1 MYVWAQEKHTCN
13 AALVVNVHL
22 LRSAKLVVETLK
34 GENVLLQKPAPDW
47 CKMQVLVERNF

>member
-13 AALVVNVHL
+13 AALEVNVHL

>member
-1 MYVWAQEKHTCN
+1 MYVCMGAGKAHTLLAK

-34 GENVLLQKPAPDW
+34 GENVPLQKPD
-47 CKMQVLVERNF
+47 LG